1 MALSSHEDRD
11 IDHTSLATA
20 NNKCV
25 QLNGISR
32 FVIDIQHY
40 YFGNNEATNTNMLI
54 NQNFTDVTTSLAT
67 KAGVIVAP
75 IFVCELIVKVRG

>member
-1 MALSSHEDRD
+1 MALCSHEDRD
-11 IDHTSLATA
+11 INHTSLATA

-32 FVIDIQHY
+32 FAIDIQHY

-67 KAGVIVAP
+67 EAGVIVAP